1 MSRLTLIHFLAGAVA
16 CAYAIAGGYFLRF
29 WARTRDRLFL
39 SFSWAFF
46 LLALNQALVTLLGDL
61 DERVGYAYVLRVVG
75 FLLILVAIVQKNVTS
90 GGRRS

>member
-1 MSRLTLIHFLAGAVA
+1 VSRLTLIHFLAGAVA

-46 LLALNQALVTLLGDL
+46 LLALNQALVTLVGDL

-75 FLLILVAIVQKNVTS
+75 FLLILAAIVQKNMA
-90 GGRRS
+90 GKRRP